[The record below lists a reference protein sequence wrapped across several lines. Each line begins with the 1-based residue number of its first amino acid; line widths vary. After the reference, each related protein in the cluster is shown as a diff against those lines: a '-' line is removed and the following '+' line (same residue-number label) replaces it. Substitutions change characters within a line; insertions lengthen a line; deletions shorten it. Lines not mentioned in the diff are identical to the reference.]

1 MNPWKGVAMQ
11 TGFWGYTFLSALKR
25 ITPFLCLFLAIGLNA
40 AVFCDSSPAGTIYY
54 YKDKSGVIHF
64 TDTPDSDKFRPF
76 LVFSRGDFSQAEIDR
91 IVSRYSKHYDL
102 DPDLVH
108 AVIKTESDY
117 NPKAISAAGAEG
129 LMQIVPQTQK
139 HLGLEDPF
147 EADSNVEAGVRYL
160 KALICRYKKIPL
172 ALAAY
177 NAGPSRVDRYGDIP
191 PYRETRNYVKKVL
204 SIYKMRKGKK

>member
-1 MNPWKGVAMQ
+1 MH
-11 TGFWGYTFLSALKR
+11 TGFFAPTFFFLIKKSA
-25 ITPFLCLFLAIGLNA
+25 PFFCLFLASVLFA
-40 AVFCDSSPAGTIYY
+40 AMLSASSRAGTIYY

-76 LVFSRGDFSQAEIDR
+76 LVFSRGDFNQTEIDG
-91 IVSRYSKHYDL
+91 IVSRYSKYYGLDSDL
-102 DPDLVH
+102 IH
-108 AVIKTESDY
+108 AVIKAESDY

-129 LMQIVPQTQK
+129 LMQIIPQTQK

-147 EADSNVEAGVRYL
+147 EADANVEAGVRYL

-191 PYRETRNYVKKVL
+191 PYRETRNYVSKVL
-204 SIYKMRKGKK
+204 SIYKKRKGKK

>member
-1 MNPWKGVAMQ
+1 
-11 TGFWGYTFLSALKR
+11 
-25 ITPFLCLFLAIGLNA
+25 
-40 AVFCDSSPAGTIYY
+40 
-54 YKDKSGVIHF
+54 
-64 TDTPDSDKFRPF
+64 
-76 LVFSRGDFSQAEIDR
+76 
-91 IVSRYSKHYDL
+91 
-102 DPDLVH
+102 
-108 AVIKTESDY
+108 
-117 NPKAISAAGAEG
+117 
-129 LMQIVPQTQK
+129 MQIVPQTQK